1 MKRKVNITEVVLRD
15 ANQSQIATRMPRSD
29 FADIL
34 ETMDEAGYYSMEVWG
49 GATFDSCLRYLDEDP
64 WDRLRFIRSKV
75 KKTKLQM
82 LLRGQNILGY
92 KHYSDETVRAFVRKS
107 VENGIDI
114 IRIFDALNDPANMAT
129 AIDECLKAGGHAQ
142 GAICY
147 TISPI
152 HTFESYVE
160 LGKKLEE
167 MGCNSICIKD
177 MAGIIS
183 PQIAYDLVKALKKE
197 LKVPVFLHSHSTTG
211 LAQMALL
218 KAIEAGADGVDT
230 AISIFS
236 GGTSHPSTES
246 LVYTLNEMDYDT
258 GVDLGVCRKI
268 NDHFKPVQ
276 ARFLKEGG
284 LNPSVLTTKI
294 DALTYQVPGGM
305 LSNLISQLTAVGKL
319 DKLDEVLLE
328 TPKVREDM
336 GYPPL
341 VTPMSQMVG
350 TQAVTNVLT
359 GERYKLISN
368 EVKAYCRGEYGHSP
382 APISEEL
389 MKKALGDEKP
399 IEGRYDDT
407 IEPEIPGAKAYLGDL
422 AESEEDVLSY
432 VAFPPQA
439 EKFLRERMEK
449 KALKVS
455 YRIQEVE

>member
-197 LKVPVFLHSHSTTG
+197 LKVPVYLHSHSTTG

-258 GVDLGVCRKI
+258 GVDLGVCKKI